1 MERMQILYE
10 NFLDCGYTPQL
21 FYQLSVNEA
30 IDMINS
36 YNRRKDKEQKEELQK
51 LISILDLF
59 GSNLI
64 EKVVMSIGK
73 AEDEFHFSMLEYFP
87 ELFPQAKKPHDEYIQ
102 EDEKTA
108 PTLSKDMQLYKAQ
121 RIQHAYRVN
130 QQRHKQQKE

>member
-1 MERMQILYE
+1 
-10 NFLDCGYTPQL
+10 
-21 FYQLSVNEA
+21 
-30 IDMINS
+30 MINS

-51 LISILDLF
+51 LITVLDLF

-87 ELFPQAKKPHDEYIQ
+87 ELFPQAKKLHDKYIQ

>member
-1 MERMQILYE
+1 MQILYE

-21 FYQLSVNEA
+21 FYQSSVNEA

-36 YNRRKDKEQKEELQK
+36 YNRREDKQQKEELQK
-51 LISILDLF
+51 LISVLDLF

-64 EKVVMSIGK
+64 EKVVVTLGK

-87 ELFPQAKKPHDEYIQ
+87 ELFSQENKLQDKNIQ
-102 EDEKTA
+102 EDEETA

>member
-1 MERMQILYE
+1 MQILYE
-10 NFLDCGYTPQL
+10 DFLDCGYTPQQ
-21 FYQLSVNEA
+21 FYQSSINEA

-36 YNRRKDKEQKEELQK
+36 HNRRKDKKQKEELQK
-51 LISILDLF
+51 LISVLDLF

-64 EKVVMSIGK
+64 EKVVMTLGK
-73 AEDEFHFSMLEYFP
+73 AEDEFKFSMLEYFP
-87 ELFPQAKKPHDEYIQ
+87 ELFPLANKNTH

-108 PTLSKDMQLYKAQ
+108 PVLSKEMQLYKAQ